1 MHFFC
6 PAAPT
11 LSGKILEI
19 SIKSADL
26 GARTTLSLA
35 SLWLCLNHVNFS
47 LEVHASAAQIFQ
59 QASTIEHSSCALII
73 IFVEIL

>member
-6 PAAPT
+6 YPAAPT
-11 LSGKILEI
+11 LCGKISEI

-47 LEVHASAAQIFQ
+47 WEVPEPAAQIFQ
-59 QASTIEHSSCALII
+59 QASTIEDSSPALII
-73 IFVEIL
+73 IF